1 MINRIALFCLSLVV
15 IPVNAEETP
24 ESFTTDAPSSEFAA
38 VLENLET
45 QYGETAASIKALHA
59 DIEQL
64 RVGLAQI
71 RTNIHYYQTEIDK
84 ENKELAN
91 QVKAAYLIGQQEQ
104 LKLMLNQQDPAL
116 SSRMLIYYQYIN
128 KDRLARLTAIEK
140 KLAQLNELEQQK
152 QQQTEQL
159 QERAEQKQNQQT
171 LLNQYRK
178 RRNELLA
185 QLNNDEASDVQRIN
199 EIKNAETQLKS
210 LLESLKNNET
220 VTVPPIEQ
228 TTESDSSEDD
238 AQPSDLSTSV
248 RFTQLK
254 GRLKWPTQGK
264 ITSSLENPTTN
275 ATHKDVIISANE
287 GIDVKAI
294 APGKVV
300 FSGPMQRYGL
310 LIIIEHG
317 DGYLSLYGHNQSLYK
332 QKNDLVKTGEVIA
345 AVGQSGGQNRT
356 GLFFGIRKQDSP
368 LDPREWCR

>member
-1 MINRIALFCLSLVV
+1 M
-15 IPVNAEETP
+15 
-24 ESFTTDAPSSEFAA
+24 
-38 VLENLET
+38 
-45 QYGETAASIKALHA
+45 K
-59 DIEQL
+59 
-64 RVGLAQI
+64 
-71 RTNIHYYQTEIDK
+71 
-84 ENKELAN
+84 
-91 QVKAAYLIGQQEQ
+91 
-104 LKLMLNQQDPAL
+104 
-116 SSRMLIYYQYIN
+116 
-128 KDRLARLTAIEK
+128 K

-220 VTVPPIEQ
+220 VTAPPIEQ

-238 AQPSDLSTSV
+238 AQPNDLSTSV

-294 APGKVV
+294 APGKSGV
-300 FSGPMQRYGL
+300 FRPYATL
-310 LIIIEHG
+310 WTAHH
-317 DGYLSLYGHNQSLYK
+317 Y
-332 QKNDLVKTGEVIA
+332 
-345 AVGQSGGQNRT
+345 
-356 GLFFGIRKQDSP
+356 
-368 LDPREWCR
+368 